1 MEDAEEP
8 GEEAEETLGV
18 TVPRDM
24 VLDPEPV
31 PVSAGAEG
39 NASVGA
45 GVKLTGA
52 GQVDEAMGGR
62 SEAYDG
68 RTDRQCRW
76 CQWLLCRLGLP
87 G

>member
-45 GVKLTGA
+45 GVKLPVPAKWTKPWA
-52 GQVDEAMGGR
+52 
-62 SEAYDG
+62 DG
-68 RTDRQCRW
+68 RKHTTGGQTRQCRW

>member
-1 MEDAEEP
+1 M
-8 GEEAEETLGV
+8 

-31 PVSAGAEG
+31 PVSAGAEAR
-39 NASVGA
+39 NVGA

-52 GQVDEAMGGR
+52 GQGDEAMGGR

-68 RTDRQCRW
+68 RTDKTVSLVPVAAVSPW
-76 CQWLLCRLGLP
+76 LP